1 MFLGINHYLD
11 FQKQKAFNSFAAEF
25 MPKKATQKRRKT
37 IAKKRTDARKKL
49 WVLFIILFLS
59 LVGIGFYMKDQVVF
73 YYAMHFKGKEKHS
86 LRNPKT
92 EEERINRI
100 VSLYSDKV
108 FGIDI
113 SHYQRKEDI
122 NWKKLTIANG
132 SIDIRFIL
140 LRATMGKDGKDQ
152 HFDEY
157 WKTSQK
163 NELIRGAYHF
173 YRPKEDPVQQA
184 NNFLETVKL
193 ESGDMRPV
201 LDIEKI
207 PRNKSLN
214 EFRSDLKI
222 WLKIVEEAYGE
233 KPIIYTYYYF
243 YRDYLQDDFKDYPLW
258 LANYNDVDVPS
269 DKAEWRFWQFTEKG
283 IVNGINTKVDVNIF
297 NGNMWQLKGL
307 TLD

>member
-1 MFLGINHYLD
+1 
-11 FQKQKAFNSFAAEF
+11 
-25 MPKKATQKRRKT
+25 MPKKTTQKRRKN
-37 IAKKRTDARKKL
+37 IAKKRINARKRL
-49 WVLFIILFLS
+49 WVLFSILMLS
-59 LVGIGFYMKDQVVF
+59 LIGIGFYMKDQIVF
-73 YYAMHFKGKEKHS
+73 YYAMHFKGRETHLLKNSKS
-86 LRNPKT
+86 

-100 VSLYSDKV
+100 ISLYSDKV

-122 NWKKLTIANG
+122 NWNKLTVANG

-157 WKTSQK
+157 WKNAK
-163 NELIRGAYHF
+163 RHEFIRGAYHF

-184 NNFLETVKL
+184 NSFLETVKL
-193 ESGDMRPV
+193 ESGDLRPV

-207 PRNKSLN
+207 PRHKSLDD
-214 EFRSDLKI
+214 FRSDLKI

-243 YRDYLQDDFKDYPLW
+243 YRDYLQNDFKDYPLW
-258 LANYNDVDVPS
+258 LANYNDVSIPTEIT
-269 DKAEWRFWQFTEKG
+269 EWRFWQFTEKG
-283 IVNGINTKVDVNIF
+283 IVAGINTKVDINIF
-297 NGNMWQLKGL
+297 NGNMWQLRGL